1 MTARRSSRASTSRSP
16 PGEVV
21 ALLGPS
27 GAGKSSLLRVDRRA
41 AGRRIGATSAG
52 TAPTSPGCRPTADG
66 SGWCSRTRCCS
77 RTSTSAGNVAYGLT
91 AGAGQRDGAGSRS
104 SWRWW
109 TWPGTPLGRSSTLSG
124 GEAQRVALA
133 RALAP
138 APRLL
143 LLDEPFGAL
152 DRELRDRLAVDV
164 RDLLHR
170 LGTPAVHVTHD
181 LTEAEL
187 VADRVVRLVPS
198 PLGTGRTL
206 AELTPRWF
214 DPPEGPRTLG
224 SRVARRSG
232 RARVPVC
239 PAVSGS

>member
-1 MTARRSSRASTSRSP
+1 MSAAPPHRPARALDVDAVSVRFGERQVLDRVGLEVR

-27 GAGKSSLLRVDRRA
+27 GCGKSTLLQVIAGLLTPDGGRVGWAGQDLTAVAAHRRGFGLVFQDA
-41 AGRRIGATSAG
+41 LLF
-52 TAPTSPGCRPTADG
+52 PHLDV
-66 SGWCSRTRCCS
+66 
-77 RTSTSAGNVAYGLT
+77 AGNVGYGLRV
-91 AGAGQRDGAGSRS
+91 AGAGRAQASTRVAQLLELVELAGY
-104 SWRWW
+104 
-109 TWPGTPLGRSSTLSG
+109 GGRAVATLSG

-164 RDLLHR
+164 RALLHR

-181 LTEAEL
+181 LAEAEL
-187 VADRVVRLVPS
+187 LGDRVVHL
-198 PLGTGRTL
+198 TDL
-206 AELTPRWF
+206 AR
-214 DPPEGPRTLG
+214 
-224 SRVARRSG
+224 
-232 RARVPVC
+232 PV
-239 PAVSGS
+239 

>member
-1 MTARRSSRASTSRSP
+1 MIGDGLEVEGVALSYDDAPLLVDVNLTVP

-27 GAGKSSLLRVDRRA
+27 GAGKSSLLRAIAGLQAVDRGYVRWDGA
-41 AGRRIGATSAG
+41 DVARVPAHRRRFGLVFQDALLFPHLDVG
-52 TAPTSPGCRPTADG
+52 
-66 SGWCSRTRCCS
+66 
-77 RTSTSAGNVAYGLT
+77 GNVAYGLT
-91 AGAGQRDGAGSRS
+91 GAKGPRRGRVEELLTLVDLPGYASR
-104 SWRWW
+104 
-109 TWPGTPLGRSSTLSG
+109 PVSTLSG

-187 VADRVVRLVPS
+187 VADRVVRLVDA

-206 AELTPRWF
+206 A
-214 DPPEGPRTLG
+214 G
-224 SRVARRSG
+224 
-232 RARVPVC
+232 
-239 PAVSGS
+239 

>member
-1 MTARRSSRASTSRSP
+1 MITGGLEVEGVALSYDGAPLLAGVNLRVP

-27 GAGKSSLLRVDRRA
+27 GAGKSSLLRAIAGLQDVDRGYVRWDGNDVTRVPA
-41 AGRRIGATSAG
+41 HRRRFGLVFQDALLFPHLDVG
-52 TAPTSPGCRPTADG
+52 
-66 SGWCSRTRCCS
+66 
-77 RTSTSAGNVAYGLT
+77 GNVAYGVTGDKAARRGRVEELLALVDL
-91 AGAGQRDGAGSRS
+91 AGYASR
-104 SWRWW
+104 
-109 TWPGTPLGRSSTLSG
+109 PVSTLSG

-187 VADRVVRLVPS
+187 VADRVVRLVPA

-206 AELTPRWF
+206 A
-214 DPPEGPRTLG
+214 D
-224 SRVARRSG
+224 
-232 RARVPVC
+232 
-239 PAVSGS
+239 